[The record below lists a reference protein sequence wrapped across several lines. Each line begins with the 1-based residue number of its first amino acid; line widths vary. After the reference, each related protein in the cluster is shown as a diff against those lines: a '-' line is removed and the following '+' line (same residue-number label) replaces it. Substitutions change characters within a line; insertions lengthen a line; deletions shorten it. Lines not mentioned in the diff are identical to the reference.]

1 MGLRTLL
8 GRMQE
13 RLERRADTLSRSTGE
28 TRTPAVPSPG
38 EDLLFP
44 LRRAVALAPE
54 DPRASLALAQGLEGA
69 GRLVEA
75 ARAACSAAHL
85 ARRRGD
91 APTELEACRAWARL
105 EPSPPEPAI
114 ALAAALAAA
123 GYAAQAAAAY
133 EAVMS
138 THGVR
143 VDLLIALGGLHEE
156 MARGDDA
163 FRAYSRAV
171 ALEPENADA
180 LIHAGVA
187 ARDAGR
193 GAEGE
198 ALLERALRVLP
209 DSSHAIFNLGLL
221 RMDRGGLD
229 DAARD
234 FDAARALRRGEP
246 WNDEVLEQR
255 LASSRCDPR
264 DEDWGCTRFKLE
276 HDIEQLGYLRAAG
289 RIGPGFDALLDEYR
303 RALADP
309 ALPDDPYRMAPLD
322 PARYPRLAAS
332 YKRPLHVPTIA
343 MPDGPLVSDTL
354 DWGGIEARYLGSDP
368 NLVAIDGLLTPAA
381 LEAVRTWCLEATVWN
396 EVRTGYL
403 GASMHDGFA
412 HPVLL
417 RIASELRDRM
427 PRVIGE
433 RPLQT
438 MWGFKYDSQFGGIG
452 VHADE
457 AAVNVNFWV
466 TPDEANLDASGGGLI
481 VHSREAPREWG
492 FRRFNS
498 EGGEIRRYLDSVGSE
513 ALRVPYRANRAV
525 VFDSDYFHETDVF
538 CFKAGYGHRRINV
551 TMLYGT
557 RDR

>member
-28 TRTPAVPSPG
+28 ARTPAGPSTG
-38 EDLLFP
+38 DDLLFP
-44 LRRAVALAPE
+44 LRRAVVLAPD

-69 GRLVEA
+69 GRIEEA
-75 ARAACSAAHL
+75 ARAACSAVHL

-91 APTELEACRAWARL
+91 ADTELEACRVWARL

-123 GYAAQAAAAY
+123 GHAAQAAEAYAALI
-133 EAVMS
+133 AR
-138 THGVR
+138 HGAR
-143 VDLLIALGGLHEE
+143 ADLLIALGALYEE
-156 MARGDDA
+156 MACGDEA

-180 LIHAGVA
+180 LIYAGVA
-187 ARDAGR
+187 ARDSGHST
-193 GAEGE
+193 EGE

-209 DSSHAIFNLGLL
+209 DSAHAIFNLGLV

-264 DEDWGCTRFKLE
+264 DKDWGCTRFKLE

-303 RALADP
+303 RVLADP
-309 ALPDDPYRMAPLD
+309 ALPDDPYRMVQLD
-322 PARYPRLAAS
+322 PARYTMLAAS

-354 DWGGIEARYLGSDP
+354 DWGDLEARYLDADP

-381 LEAVRTWCLEATVWN
+381 LEAVRSWCLEATVWN
-396 EVRTGYL
+396 EVKTGYL
-403 GASMHDGFA
+403 GATMHDGFA

-438 MWGFKYDSQFGGIG
+438 MWGFKYDSQHRGIG
-452 VHADE
+452 VHADV
-457 AAVNVNFWV
+457 AAVNVNFWI
-466 TPDEANLDASGGGLI
+466 TPDEANLDASNGGLI
-481 VHSREAPREWG
+481 VHSREAPRDWG
-492 FRRFNS
+492 FRRFN
-498 EGGEIRRYLDSVGSE
+498 GGIEEIRHYLETVGSE
-513 ALRVPYRANRAV
+513 SIRVPYRSNRAIL
-525 VFDSDYFHETDVF
+525 FDSDLFHETDTF
-538 CFKAGYGHRRINV
+538 RFKPGYENRRVNI

>member
-28 TRTPAVPSPG
+28 ARTPAGPSPG
-38 EDLLFP
+38 EERLFP
-44 LRRAVALAPE
+44 LRRAVALAPD

-69 GRLVEA
+69 GRIEDA

-91 APTELEACRAWARL
+91 ADTELEACRAWARL
-105 EPSPPEPAI
+105 EPLPPEPAI
-114 ALAAALAAA
+114 SLAAALAAA
-123 GYAAQAAAAY
+123 GHAAQAAEAY
-133 EAVMS
+133 EAVIS
-138 THGVR
+138 AHGAR
-143 VDLLIALGGLHEE
+143 ADLLIALGALHEE
-156 MARGDDA
+156 MARGEEA
-163 FRAYSRAV
+163 FNAYSRAV
-171 ALEPENADA
+171 ALAPENADA
-180 LIHAGVA
+180 LILAGIA

-193 GAEGE
+193 SAEGE
-198 ALLERALRVLP
+198 ALLERALHVLP
-209 DSSHAIFNLGLL
+209 DSAHAIFNLGLL

-234 FDAARALRRGEP
+234 FDAARAMRRGEP
-246 WNDEVLEQR
+246 WSDEVLGQR

-264 DEDWGCTRFKLE
+264 DKDWGCTRFKLE

-289 RIGPGFDALLDEYR
+289 RIGPGFDALLEEYR
-303 RALADP
+303 RALVDP
-309 ALPDDPYRMAPLD
+309 ALPDDPYRMVPLD
-322 PARYPRLAAS
+322 PARYPTLAAS

-354 DWGGIEARYLGSDP
+354 DWGDIEARYLGADP

-403 GASMHDGFA
+403 GALMHDGFT

-417 RIASELRDRM
+417 QIASELRDRM

-438 MWGFKYDSQFGGIG
+438 MWGFKYDSQYSGTGL
-452 VHADE
+452 HADE

-466 TPDEANLDASGGGLI
+466 TPDEANLDATGGGLI
-481 VHSREAPREWG
+481 VHSGEVPLQGGLRRVDSEAA
-492 FRRFNS
+492 
-498 EGGEIRRYLDSVGSE
+498 EIRRYLDSVGSE

-525 VFDSDYFHETDVF
+525 VFDSHYFHETDAF
-538 CFKAGYGHRRINV
+538 RFKPGYAHRRINV